1 MGEMAVVG
9 ARTRE
14 LILYANIVCE
24 SLIHAFLYIVIY
36 DFLFATTSTIS
47 MSVLCLSCAATRVV
61 GLFICAAAHSVASP
75 RRRGKEVTM
84 RT

>member
-47 MSVLCLSCAATRVV
+47 MSVSRVQRHGSLV
-61 GLFICAAAHSVASP
+61 YLYVLLLTQWH
-75 RRRGKEVTM
+75 RRGEGAK
-84 RT
+84 R